1 MDEQMQQWPQFETI
15 AFDCHN
21 DWLMIR
27 LNRPAQRNAMSRQ
40 MTAELT
46 NALTRASADRSLR
59 GIILRGNGGVFC
71 AGGDLAEFKTN
82 FQSLIPDRAHIEAAS
97 RAAGQLFHRLNTM
110 PQVTIALVEG
120 AAMAGGLG
128 LMCACDI
135 SIAVKGAKFG
145 LTETTL
151 GIPPAQIAP
160 YVRSRTGIAA
170 ARKLMLTATRFDA
183 AEGQR
188 LGLITTVVEDAMA
201 LEAEVQALQTQL
213 HRCAPEAV
221 AATKAILLDD
231 TGSKTQIDRAAQ
243 AFATCILS
251 DEGREG
257 IAAFFEK
264 RPPNWAMEAPQ

>member
-1 MDEQMQQWPQFETI
+1 MQHWPQTETL
-15 AFDCHN
+15 AFDCE
-21 DWLMIR
+21 DGWLTIH
-27 LNRPAQRNAMSRQ
+27 LNRPEQRNAMSRQ
-40 MTAELT
+40 LTAELAE
-46 NALTRASADRSLR
+46 ALIQARADRSLR
-59 GIILRGNGGVFC
+59 GIILRGVGGTFC
-71 AGGDLAEFKTN
+71 AGGDLAEFKTD
-82 FQSLIPDRAHIEAAS
+82 FQSSTPDRADIEAAS
-97 RAAGQLFHRLNTM
+97 RAAGQLFYKLNTM

-120 AAMAGGLG
+120 AAMAGGIG

-135 SIAVKGAKFG
+135 SVAVQGAKFS

-160 YVRSRTGIAA
+160 YVRSRTGVSV
-170 ARKLMLTATRFDA
+170 ARKLMVTATRFDA

-201 LEAEVQALQTQL
+201 LEAEAQALQTQL

-257 IAAFFEK
+257 IAAFFEN
-264 RPPNWAMEAPQ
+264 RPPAWAVEAPK